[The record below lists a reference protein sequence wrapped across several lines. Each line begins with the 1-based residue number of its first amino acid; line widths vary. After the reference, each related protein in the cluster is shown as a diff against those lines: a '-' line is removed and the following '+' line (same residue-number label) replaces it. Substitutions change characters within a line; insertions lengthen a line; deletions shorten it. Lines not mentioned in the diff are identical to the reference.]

1 MARKDIVVIGA
12 SAGGMEALQ
21 KVVGRFPPALPA
33 SVFVVWHLSPGL
45 KSILPAVLQRSGPLR
60 AEHARDG
67 DRIEAGRI
75 YVAPNDHHM
84 LLENGYIRITKGPK
98 ENRFRP
104 AIDPLFR
111 SAAYIY
117 GPRVI
122 GVVLTGALDD
132 GSAGLYTIK
141 LRGGTA
147 IVQEP
152 ADAMIRSMPLNAL
165 EHTSADYTL
174 RADRIGELIAR
185 LAREEAPARPKL
197 EPDEEEK
204 TRLEVKIAEGG
215 DALEENVM
223 RFGELSPFTC
233 PECHGVLTM
242 LREGRLVRFRCHTG
256 HAVSAS
262 SLLQGTN
269 EIVEQRLWD
278 GVRALD
284 EAVMLLNE
292 LGEKFADAGNT
303 RAAEQCFDKAREAHE
318 GAQTIREAAK
328 QTDELS
334 ADDLLA
340 GGTIEPGRAAGG

>member
-21 KVVGRFPPALPA
+21 KLVSRLPADLPA
-33 SVFVVWHLSPGL
+33 SLFVVWHLSPGL
-45 KSILPAVLQRSGPLR
+45 KSILPSILSKSGPLR
-60 AEHARDG
+60 AVHPKDG
-67 DRIEAGRI
+67 DSIEHGRI

-84 LLENGYIRITKGPK
+84 LVEKGYVRITKGPK

-132 GSAGLYTIK
+132 GTAGLYTIK

-165 EHTSADYTL
+165 EHTEADYRL
-174 RADRIGELIAR
+174 PVAEIGDLIAR
-185 LAREEAPARPKL
+185 LARDEAAPMPAVAS
-197 EPDEEEK
+197 DEDEK
-204 TRLEVKIAEGG
+204 TRLEVKIAEGA
-215 DALEENVM
+215 DALEANVM

-233 PECHGVLTM
+233 PECRGVLTM
-242 LREGRLVRFRCHTG
+242 LKEGNLVRFRCHTG
-256 HAVSAS
+256 HALSTS
-262 SLLQGTN
+262 TLLHETA
-269 EIVEQRLWD
+269 EIVEQKLWD

-284 EAVMLLNE
+284 ETVMLLNT
-292 LGEKFADAGNT
+292 LGERLARDGNT
-303 RAAEQCFDKAREAHE
+303 RAAEQCFDKAREMHE
-318 GAQTIREAAK
+318 RTQAVREVAK
-328 QTDELS
+328 LNQELS
-334 ADDLLA
+334 AEDLKA
-340 GGTIEPGRAAGG
+340 EASR

>member
-1 MARKDIVVIGA
+1 MARRDIVVIGA

-21 KVVGRFPPALPA
+21 KVVGRLPADFAA

-45 KSILPAVLQRSGPLR
+45 KSILPSVLNKSGPPR
-60 AEHARDG
+60 ASHPRDG
-67 DRIEAGRI
+67 DRIERRRI

-132 GSAGLYTIK
+132 GTAGLYTIK

-152 ADAMIRSMPLNAL
+152 ADAVIRSMPLNAL
-165 EHTSADYTL
+165 EHTAADHKV
-174 RADRIGELIAR
+174 AAAEIGEL
-185 LAREEAPARPKL
+185 LVGLVKQDAPPLPRM

-204 TRLEVKIAEGG
+204 TRLEVKIAEGA
-215 DALEENVM
+215 DALEE
-223 RFGELSPFTC
+223 
-233 PECHGVLTM
+233 
-242 LREGRLVRFRCHTG
+242 
-256 HAVSAS
+256 
-262 SLLQGTN
+262 
-269 EIVEQRLWD
+269 
-278 GVRALD
+278 
-284 EAVMLLNE
+284 
-292 LGEKFADAGNT
+292 
-303 RAAEQCFDKAREAHE
+303 
-318 GAQTIREAAK
+318 
-328 QTDELS
+328 
-334 ADDLLA
+334 
-340 GGTIEPGRAAGG
+340 

>member
-1 MARKDIVVIGA
+1 
-12 SAGGMEALQ
+12 
-21 KVVGRFPPALPA
+21 
-33 SVFVVWHLSPGL
+33 
-45 KSILPAVLQRSGPLR
+45 
-60 AEHARDG
+60 
-67 DRIEAGRI
+67 
-75 YVAPNDHHM
+75 
-84 LLENGYIRITKGPK
+84 
-98 ENRFRP
+98 
-104 AIDPLFR
+104 
-111 SAAYIY
+111 
-117 GPRVI
+117 
-122 GVVLTGALDD
+122 
-132 GSAGLYTIK
+132 
-141 LRGGTA
+141 
-147 IVQEP
+147 
-152 ADAMIRSMPLNAL
+152 MIRSMPLNAL

-318 GAQTIREAAK
+318 GAQTIREAVK

-340 GGTIEPGRAAGG
+340 GGSVEPGRAAEG